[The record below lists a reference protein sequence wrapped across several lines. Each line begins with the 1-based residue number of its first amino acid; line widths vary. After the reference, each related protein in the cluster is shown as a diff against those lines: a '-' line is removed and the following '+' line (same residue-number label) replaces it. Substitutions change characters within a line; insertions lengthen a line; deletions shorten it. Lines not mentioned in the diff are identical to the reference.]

1 MLSVV
6 GRYNFGKALDVP
18 CKGSDGEVL
27 QEVYLMKV
35 LFLPFP
41 PQLAYWHDG
50 VVTALDERYPIELYD
65 PTQPATDQFRD
76 IDVVVECVGCTREMV
91 DAAVDAGVKLWQVMA
106 VGLNAWDVSYFLEK
120 GLPFANTPG
129 AFSAVALAEHALSL
143 MLLIAKNYATAQEN
157 IRSEIFSLPLN
168 DELAGK
174 TLGLIGL
181 GASGREL
188 AKRAH
193 AMGMRLVAID
203 VVDVPQAIRDELHV
217 EFFGD
222 PSQLNQV
229 LSEAD
234 YLSLHAPL
242 TSQTRHLI
250 DRPALELMKPT
261 AVLINIARGEIVVE
275 AALIEAL
282 RTGRIRAAGLDA
294 FAHEPLDAAHPLL
307 QMDNVICTPH
317 IAGVT
322 RETTRRRGQAVA
334 ENVDR
339 VARGFTPLHL
349 ITSVESTTA
358 NC

>member
-6 GRYNFGKALDVP
+6 GWFNFGNALDVP
-18 CKGSDGEVL
+18 CMSSDGEVL

-41 PQLAYWHDG
+41 PHMGYWYDG
-50 VVTALDERYPIELYD
+50 VVAAIDGRYPSEIYD
-65 PTQPATDQFRD
+65 PAQPMADQFKAV
-76 IDVVVECVGCTREMV
+76 DVVVECVGCTREMIDV
-91 DAAVDAGVKLWQVMA
+91 AVDAGVKLWQVLA
-106 VGLNAWDVSYFLEK
+106 VGLNAWDVAYFLEK

-129 AFSAVALAEHALSL
+129 PFSAVALAEHALSL
-143 MLLIAKNYATAQEN
+143 MFLIAKNYPTAQEN

-168 DELAGK
+168 DELGGK
-174 TLGLIGL
+174 TLGLVGL

-217 EFFGD
+217 ELFGD
-222 PSQLNQV
+222 SSQLNQV

-234 YLSLHAPL
+234 YLSLHTPL
-242 TSQTRHLI
+242 TSKTRHLI
-250 DRPALELMKPT
+250 DRHALELMKPT
-261 AVLINIARGEIVVE
+261 AVLINIARGEIVDE
-275 AALIEAL
+275 AALIETL
-282 RTGRIRAAGLDA
+282 RTGGIRAAGLDA

-322 RETTRRRGQAVA
+322 RETTRRRGKAVA

-339 VARGFTPLHL
+339 VARGLTPLHL
-349 ITSVESTTA
+349 ITSVE
-358 NC
+358 

>member
-1 MLSVV
+1 M
-6 GRYNFGKALDVP
+6 N
-18 CKGSDGEVL
+18 
-27 QEVYLMKV
+27 V

-41 PQLAYWHDG
+41 DRMSYWYDG
-50 VVTALDERYPIELYD
+50 VVAAINGRHSLELYD
-65 PTQPATDQFRD
+65 PAQPMAEQFKD
-76 IDVVVECVGCTREMV
+76 VDVVVACVGCTREMIDV
-91 DAAVDAGVKLWQVMA
+91 AVDAGVKLWQVVA
-106 VGLNAWDVSYFLEK
+106 VGINAWDVAYFLEK

-129 AFSAVALAEHALSL
+129 PFSAVALAEHALSL
-143 MLLIAKNYATAQEN
+143 MFLIAKNYSAAQEN
-157 IRSEIFSLPLN
+157 IHSGFFSLPLN
-168 DELAGK
+168 DELGGK

-203 VVDVPQAIRDELHV
+203 IVDVPQTIRDELHI

-222 PSQLNQV
+222 SSQLNQV

-234 YLSLHAPL
+234 YLSLHTPL
-242 TSQTRHLI
+242 TSRTRHLI
-250 DRPALELMKPT
+250 DRHALELMKPT
-261 AVLINIARGEIVVE
+261 AVLINIARGEIVDE

-282 RTGRIRAAGLDA
+282 QTGGIRAAGLDA
-294 FAHEPLDAAHPLL
+294 FAHEPLDTSHPLL

-322 RETTRRRGQAVA
+322 RETTRRRGEVVA

-339 VARGFTPLHL
+339 VARGLTPLHL
-349 ITSVESTTA
+349 ITSVE
-358 NC
+358 